1 MPQQEPKKPVTPKQP
16 DAAVPERL
24 PEHVP
29 EITPEVTPTNQRVS
43 SGHLK
48 GGR

>member
-1 MPQQEPKKPVTPKQP
+1 MAEPKKPAEPTKP
-16 DAAVPERL
+16 DASTPLRL
-24 PEHVP
+24 PEV
-29 EITPEVTPTNQRVS
+29 TPEVTPERTPINQRVS